1 MALVR
6 LVLHLKP
13 DLIGEMSKVSRAKLT
28 DSIDSLVSAG
38 VVALVLVHFL
48 VRPFY
53 IPSESMVPTLKVG
66 DLLLVNKM
74 IYDFTKPVRGDIV
87 VFHTDTSLR
96 GETPPLIK
104 RVVAVEHDT
113 VEVKDNKLILNGVVI
128 DEPFINKGIISGEFG
143 PELIREGH
151 IFCMGDNRDN
161 SRDSRYIG
169 QISLERLVGRAEVII
184 FPPTHWASFN
194 FPR

>member
-1 MALVR
+1 MSTS
-6 LVLHLKP
+6 
-13 DLIGEMSKVSRAKLT
+13 IGCYT
-28 DSIDSLVSAG
+28 D
-38 VVALVLVHFL
+38 
-48 VRPFY
+48 
-53 IPSESMVPTLKVG
+53 E
-66 DLLLVNKM
+66 
-74 IYDFTKPVRGDIV
+74 
-87 VFHTDTSLR
+87 
-96 GETPPLIK
+96 
-104 RVVAVEHDT
+104 
-113 VEVKDNKLILNGVVI
+113 EVKDNKLILNGVVI